1 MYERIFIGVDFSEDS
16 LAAVRW
22 TASRFPEAE
31 LTLFHA
37 VEPPAAPNYAL
48 RSLDGGEDLARE
60 KEHDARA
67 NLEHARDECA
77 PGARLEICPGWPPR
91 ELNRAAVAAGAELMV
106 VAAHPVRAG
115 PSDETGETCVAIV
128 KKATIPVLVWRPTRR
143 DRDHTILAAVDLR
156 EGSVPIAAT
165 AARFAEH
172 FDTRLVLFHVLPS
185 GLQPYVR
192 AVSTPAKAEETQRSL
207 EQAARLA
214 ALERL
219 PEALR
224 DSPRVHVRIG
234 RGKPITGQII
244 EAAEHEA
251 ADLIVAGKNHA
262 PAFTGRVLLG
272 NITGK
277 LVRWSAS
284 SVLVVPV

>member
-1 MYERIFIGVDFSEDS
+1 MYKRIFIGVNFSDDS

-22 TASRFPEAE
+22 TASRFPDAE
-31 LTLFHA
+31 LTLFHT
-37 VEPPAAPNYAL
+37 VEPPEAPNYVL
-48 RSLDGGEDLARE
+48 RSLEGGEDLARE
-60 KEHDARA
+60 KEQDALA
-67 NLEHARDECA
+67 NLEHVREECA
-77 PGARLEICPGWPPR
+77 PNARLEVSPGWPPR
-91 ELNRAAVAAGAELMV
+91 ELNLAAVAAGAQLVV
-106 VAAHPVRAG
+106 VAAHPMRAK

-128 KKATIPVLVWRPTRR
+128 KKATIPIFVWRPARR

-165 AARFAEH
+165 AARFADY
-172 FDTRLVLFHVLPS
+172 FDTRLVLFHVLPT

-192 AVSTPAKAEETQRSL
+192 AVSTAAKAEETQRSL
-207 EQAARLA
+207 EQAARAA
-214 ALERL
+214 ALERV
-219 PEALR
+219 PEPLR

-251 ADLIVAGKNHA
+251 ADLIVAGKSHA

-272 NITGK
+272 NITVK
-277 LVRWSAS
+277 LVRWSGA